1 MSTIG
6 RRLTALEKSNG
17 VPSGPRAQQNVRF
30 CDDTGVEYVQL
41 LWRGKP
47 ASKPWLAWM
56 WDAWD
61 EESPHES

>member
-1 MSTIG
+1 MAKAIEQ
-6 RRLTALEKSNG
+6 RLTELEKSNG
-17 VPSGPRAQQNVRF
+17 QTAQQIVRF

-41 LWRGKP
+41 LWHGKP

-61 EESPHES
+61 EESPHERNK

>member
-17 VPSGPRAQQNVRF
+17 HTAQQIVRF

-47 ASKPWLAWM
+47 TGKPRLAWM

>member
-17 VPSGPRAQQNVRF
+17 HRAQQIVRF

>member
-1 MSTIG
+1 MQLPLDNHERI
-6 RRLTALEKSNG
+6 
-17 VPSGPRAQQNVRF
+17 SGPTAQQIVRF